1 MCLVCVEMLASSEF
15 FYNDTGLPPVP
26 KSKCIGGVNNQRVGA
41 LCRNGTDV
49 FKSASSEFPYIDA
62 GLPPA
67 HRRCIMCQQRRT
79 MLIPHL
85 IPPPNGV

>member
-1 MCLVCVEMLASSEF
+1 MYAILKSAGSEF
-15 FYNDTGLPPVP
+15 PYNDAGLPPVH

-49 FKSASSEFPYIDA
+49 QCKQYKSASTELPYIDA

-67 HRRCIMCQQRRT
+67 HKRFIMY
-79 MLIPHL
+79 
-85 IPPPNGV
+85 